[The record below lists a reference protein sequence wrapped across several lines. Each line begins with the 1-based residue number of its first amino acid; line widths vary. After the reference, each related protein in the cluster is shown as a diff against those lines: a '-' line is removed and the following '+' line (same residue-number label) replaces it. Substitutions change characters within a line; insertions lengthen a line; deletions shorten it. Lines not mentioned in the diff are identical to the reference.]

1 MVTHSQVPYTSS
13 SSLDCRSPSSS
24 LASSKSKSLEGDRNG
39 IPIFYGEVE
48 LLEEYKERA
57 RGIYY
62 GRTGTERQRSSA
74 IDLRQGTRGSAC
86 DAVKGIPHD
95 ELMTNVR
102 TPPSSASADRSFELS
117 RLSGSLARSP
127 ALPMD
132 FRLADSIPAEVLESW
147 GKEKIEWLTEK
158 GVKAKS
164 PISPENVPTEL
175 RYLFDRTF
183 NRKLN
188 AYLDGFHGSCILR
201 KPVARP
207 PLLKALESVDSLI
220 GDLVIMPNH
229 VHILITPAENETL
242 QKALKRIK
250 GASARGINL
259 ALGQNGKVWKKHSY
273 DHTNW
278 F

>member
-1 MVTHSQVPYTSS
+1 MFPNTPIPFKPFLPSQTVGTYRTDLPHWRQPGVTYFVT
-13 SSLDCRSPSSS
+13 
-24 LASSKSKSLEGDRNG
+24 
-39 IPIFYGEVE
+39 
-48 LLEEYKERA
+48 
-57 RGIYY
+57 
-62 GRTGTERQRSSA
+62 
-74 IDLRQGTRGSAC
+74 
-86 DAVKGIPHD
+86 
-95 ELMTNVR
+95 
-102 TPPSSASADRSFELS
+102 
-117 RLSGSLARSP
+117 
-127 ALPMD
+127 

-273 DHTNW
+273 DHIVRDLKQLNHYKDYIASNPVRARIRDEAYTWKEANYTIAA
-278 F
+278 